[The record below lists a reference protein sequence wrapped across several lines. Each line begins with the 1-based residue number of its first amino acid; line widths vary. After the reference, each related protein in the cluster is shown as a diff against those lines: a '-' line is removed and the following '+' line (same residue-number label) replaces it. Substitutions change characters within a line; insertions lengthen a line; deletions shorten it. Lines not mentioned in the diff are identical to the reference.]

1 MKVQAEW
8 LTREVLLARLIDIGV
23 EPNDRLI
30 RGWREAGLLPRVDQI
45 SKGRAGSIT
54 LYPAITVRQIAA
66 IVALK
71 RHHRNS
77 AALGWELWWQG
88 YEVDEKYWLP
98 ELETLARVADR
109 VRRIIPRFALHYRT
123 GLTFSERVKLDR
135 KNPVTSR
142 LPRRMSDGDEAAF
155 IATSMEVTSG
165 EFDFF
170 RDIPGDKET
179 QTPEMIM
186 LRVHDLVSK
195 VEVNGRRLNHVAE
208 FPRTLAAL
216 SSALSNDALTD
227 VAKGGATA
235 IQSARDDVRLSLEAA
250 ADAHAAFAWIF
261 GPRNTGLRHV
271 AWLARKGPRQFKLL
285 AILGFAALRKSSYEQ
300 LESREIEAMAADATR
315 LRLLSNELR
324 RLGQT
329 HPSRALMTPKA
340 IRAALADHASINAWC
355 GRLKTDRIE
364 AYSAT

>member
-1 MKVQAEW
+1 MEAQSSL
-8 LTREVLLARLIDIGV
+8 LTKEVLFASLIDIGV
-23 EPNDRLI
+23 EPNGERI
-30 RGWREAGLLPRVDQI
+30 KGWREAGLLPKVNQV
-45 SKGRAGSIT
+45 SKGRAGSVT
-54 LYPAITVRQIAA
+54 LYPVITVRQIAA

-77 AALGWELWWQG
+77 AVLGWELWWQG
-88 YEVDEKYWLP
+88 YEVDEKHWRP
-98 ELETLARVADR
+98 ELETVARTVDR
-109 VRRIIPRFALHYRT
+109 LRRIIPGLARRHST
-123 GLTFSERVKLDR
+123 GPTFSERVKLDR

-142 LPRRMSDGDEAAF
+142 LPRRMSEGDEAAF
-155 IATSMEVTSG
+155 IATSMEVASG

-179 QTPEMIM
+179 QSPETIM

-216 SSALSNDALTD
+216 SSALSNEALTD

-235 IQSARDDVRLSLEAA
+235 IQAARDYVRLSLETA
-250 ADAHAAFAWIF
+250 ADAHEALEWIF

-285 AILGFAALRKSSYEQ
+285 AILGFAALRKTGYDSLGSH
-300 LESREIEAMAADATR
+300 EIEAMAADAAE
-315 LRLLSNELR
+315 LGSLSNELQ

-329 HPSRALMTPKA
+329 RAFQGSLTLKA
-340 IRAALADHASINAWC
+340 IRAAMADQGSMNALC
-355 GRLKTDRIE
+355 KRLETDRIE